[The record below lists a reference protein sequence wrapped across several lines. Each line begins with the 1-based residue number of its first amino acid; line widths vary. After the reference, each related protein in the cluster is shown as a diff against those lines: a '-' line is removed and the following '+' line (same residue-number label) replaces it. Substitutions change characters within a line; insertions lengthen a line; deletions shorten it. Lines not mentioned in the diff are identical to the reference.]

1 MTYDSRLGG
10 PHQWQHTRPHY
21 HALII
26 DKDPKFG
33 AFLGSL
39 LTANNFSF
47 SLAGSG
53 EEGLERFNDID
64 THIVITDMVL
74 PGKLDGIAVI
84 KSIKQLAPLVPTV
97 AITGSNKEH
106 QGSDKRCEED
116 AFLSLALMQ
125 GADAALSKPFNIE
138 HFTTTLRKLLDKSQ
152 ALPDEKQS

>member
-1 MTYDSRLGG
+1 MTHDSRLGG
-10 PHQWQHTRPHY
+10 PHQWQHARPHY

-39 LTANNFSF
+39 LAANNFSF
-47 SLAGSG
+47 SLANSG
-53 EEGLERFNDID
+53 EEGIEHFQGID

-74 PGKLDGIAVI
+74 PGKLDGIGVI
-84 KSIKQLAPLVPTV
+84 KHIKNIAPQVPAV
-97 AITGSNKEH
+97 AITGSNKPH

-138 HFTTTLRKLLDKSQ
+138 HFTATLRRLLDSAQ
-152 ALPDEKQS
+152 APANEKQS